1 MYPKLNITWRMRVH
15 DHNFTCT
22 EGERFPRILNFHADK
37 QRHVKFR
44 RNRKMW
50 LSRRRWEVGAVSK
63 IKPPLI
69 DKGVE

>member
-1 MYPKLNITWRMRVH
+1 MRVH

-22 EGERFPRILNFHADK
+22 EGERFPRILNCHAD
-37 QRHVKFR
+37 RDVKFG

-50 LSRRRWEVGAVSK
+50 LSRRRWEIGAVSR